1 MCAPAIVLAP
11 MVASLGIKAVGS
23 IVGTHSARSQA
34 QRAQDANNQAVASNR
49 TASVENTQRALQ
61 DLDAR
66 ELQDMLEAAQQTD
79 QITRQAQKLSS
90 TAAVSAGESGVAGR
104 SVDELLEDVNAMA
117 ARNRTTVQT
126 NLAMSQA
133 QLQRNREQTL
143 ANGQAQYNSV
153 APVKINKPNYLA
165 SVLGIA
171 SSAVDVADYAQTR
184 NPPQTKIAPSGTG
197 YSNPLLSNTTEYDDG
212 M

>member
-1 MCAPAIVLAP
+1 
-11 MVASLGIKAVGS
+11 MVASLGIKAVGG
-23 IVGTHSARSQA
+23 ILGTKSARAQA
-34 QRAQDANNQAVASNR
+34 DRAQAANTNAVNQNR

-66 ELQDMLEAAQQTD
+66 EIQDMMEAAQQTD
-79 QITRQAQKLSS
+79 QITKQSQKLTS
-90 TAAVSAGESGVAGR
+90 TASVAAGESGVAGR
-104 SVDELLEDVNAMA
+104 SVDELLNDVNAMA
-117 ARNRTTVQT
+117 ARNRTTVKT
-126 NLAMSQA
+126 NLSMSQA

-171 SSAVDVADYAQTR
+171 SSAIDVADYAQTR
-184 NPPQTKIAPSGTG
+184 NPAQTRIATG
-197 YSNPLLSNTTEYDDG
+197 PGAYSAPPLTSNTTEYDDG

>member
-1 MCAPAIVLAP
+1 
-11 MVASLGIKAVGS
+11 MVASLGIKAVGG
-23 IVGTHSARSQA
+23 ILGTKSARAQA
-34 QRAQDANNQAVASNR
+34 DRAQAANTNAVNQNR

-66 ELQDMLEAAQQTD
+66 ELQDMLEAAQATD
-79 QITRQAQKLSS
+79 QITRQSQKLTS
-90 TAAVSAGESGVAGR
+90 TATVSAGESGVTGQ
-104 SVDELLEDVNAMA
+104 SVDELLNDVNAMA

-133 QLQRNREQTL
+133 QLQRNRDQTL

-171 SSAVDVADYAQTR
+171 SSAIDVADYAQTR
-184 NPPQTKIAPSGTG
+184 KPAQTRIATGPGAYGAPPLT
-197 YSNPLLSNTTEYDDG
+197 SNTTEYDDG